1 MNSGTTISACFLDVL
16 KIFLINILIVCKI
29 FIIFALAIESKQNFV
44 INFLYMNFTLLITV
58 LLTAI
63 TLVVAAYLIAKLI
76 GPRSYAKVKGEPYE
90 SGIPTRGSSWL
101 PLSIG
106 FYLFAILFLMFDVE
120 TVFLYPWAVVVKDF
134 GAMAL
139 LSIGFFLVVLVL
151 GLAYAWRKGDLEW
164 K

>member
-1 MNSGTTISACFLDVL
+1 MCA
-16 KIFLINILIVCKI
+16 VCKKMC
-29 FIIFALAIESKQNFV
+29 IFALAIESKQNFV
-44 INFLYMNFTLLITV
+44 IIIIFMNFTMLITV

-63 TLVVAAYLIAKLI
+63 TLVAAAYVIAKLI

-90 SGIPTRGSSWL
+90 CGIPTRGTSWL
-101 PLSIG
+101 PVHVG

-151 GLAYAWRKGDLEW
+151 GLAYAWRKGALEW